1 MGGSVTDRDLQSASP
16 AEYHA
21 VDPAHPNRM
30 AFSEAEFRERLG
42 AVQAAIAAN
51 GLDGLLV
58 HTPENI
64 YYLTGYETTGYFEY
78 QVLVVPSVGEPAL
91 LVRNVE
97 RLNVDEYSWFPGA
110 FVWKDGIDYFE
121 LTKALVAAV
130 VPGPRVGIE
139 KHSWFVTAAIS
150 ESLAEQLDRHVLIAS
165 GRLVESIRL
174 VKSPAELVY
183 VRQAAGLADLAMT
196 TAIEGAHNGAREL
209 DLAAAA
215 HAAQIRAGGEY
226 TALPHYVA
234 SGYRTEL
241 GHAHWSDRRLVT
253 GDLLKLEFLGT
264 KRRYHA
270 GLTRPVFVGSVPT
283 DLRADADICVGVQD
297 ETFTALAP
305 GVGVDHVVRIAHA
318 ALRSAGKEAFRIRL
332 GYSMGIGFPPIAGE
346 GQTADF
352 REGATLVL
360 EAGMVFHMLSVM
372 RVGLVISDTVLI
384 TPTGHE
390 RLTTT
395 RRALFEV

>member
-1 MGGSVTDRDLQSASP
+1 MGGSTTDLDLGSAAP

-21 VDPAHPNRM
+21 VDPTHVGRM
-30 AFSEAEFRERLG
+30 AFDATEFRERLEE
-42 AVQAAIAAN
+42 VQAAITDR

-78 QVLVVPSVGEPAL
+78 QVLVVPADGEPTL

-97 RLNVDEYSWFPGA
+97 RLNVDEYSWLPGA
-110 FVWKDGIDYFE
+110 YVWKDGIDYFE
-121 LTKALVAAV
+121 LTKTLVTAT
-130 VPGPRVGIE
+130 VPGPRIGIE
-139 KHSWFVTAAIS
+139 KHSWFVTAAVS
-150 ESLAEQLDRHVLIAS
+150 EALAEHLDGHVLVAS
-165 GRLVESIRL
+165 GRLIETIRL

-196 TAIEGAHNGAREL
+196 TAVEGAGSGVSEL
-209 DLAAAA
+209 DMAAAA

-226 TALPHYVA
+226 PALPHYVA

-241 GHAHWSDRRLVT
+241 GHAHWSDRRLLD

-270 GLTRPVFVGSVPT
+270 GLTRPVYVGRVPG
-283 DLRADADICVGVQD
+283 DLRTDAAICIAVQD
-297 ETFTALAP
+297 ETFAALAP
-305 GVGVDHVVRIAHA
+305 GVSVDRVVRVAHA

-352 REGATLVL
+352 REGASLVL
-360 EAGMVFHMLSVM
+360 ESGMVFHMLSVM

-384 TPTGHE
+384 TPSGHE